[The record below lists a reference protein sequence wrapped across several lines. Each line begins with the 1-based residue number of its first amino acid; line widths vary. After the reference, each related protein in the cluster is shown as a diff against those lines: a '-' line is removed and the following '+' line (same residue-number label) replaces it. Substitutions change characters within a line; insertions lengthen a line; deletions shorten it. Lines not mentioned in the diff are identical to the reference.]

1 MTVNK
6 KRLKLD
12 YKQEYNFLL
21 FGISTSEKDYRLI
34 WNLNNTL
41 NLLLS
46 KTEDHQA
53 YHKKADGDQFF
64 SCFLYMDN
72 KTMLEYKMISNK
84 SENGIL
90 IDELKNI
97 DFFLI
102 MKGEYSDEYPNLLRQ
117 KILKMENIQAVFLI
131 DPENLKNKDRLIY
144 ES

>member
-1 MTVNK
+1 MNK

>member
-1 MTVNK
+1 MNK

-41 NLLLS
+41 NLLLA

-102 MKGEYSDEYPNLLRQ
+102 LKGEYSDEYPNLLRQ